1 MAKKSA
7 LTELF
12 EAGTEFLKEGTVY
25 LRHLRESYDLSM
37 KALEE
42 DKKMLEKMLA
52 PPVNQAHG
60 NRIPINVE
68 ELFRKPPTGSDGK

>member
-7 LTELF
+7 LTELM

-25 LRHLRESYDLSM
+25 LRHLRETYLESM

-60 NRIPINVE
+60 LKPINIE
-68 ELFRKPPTGSDGK
+68 ELFRKPPTGTDGK